1 MSSVGTFAIGACSAW
16 ALLVVLTGAWC
27 LVDAA
32 RTYRERRRVPS
43 PEVQRIIDAE
53 RAALR
58 APGTPY
64 VPGEQ
69 PDWHGCPAPHA
80 TGWDRAWEARGGI
93 R

>member
-1 MSSVGTFAIGACSAW
+1 MSTTGAVALGVCLAYVSAG
-16 ALLVVLTGAWC
+16 LLV
-27 LVDAA
+27 LVSIVRDHVEA
-32 RTYRERRRVPS
+32 RRYRRGPS
-43 PEVQRIIDAE
+43 PEVQAVIDAE

-58 APGTPY
+58 TPGAPY

-69 PDWHGCPAPHA
+69 PEWHGCPAPHA